1 MEENTNKAIAVNSLF
16 LYARLAL
23 NAICMLLTTR
33 FALQALGVSDFGLF
47 SVLGGVIS
55 FITLFNTIML
65 SASNRFIAVAI
76 GKGDIN
82 GVRTQFNVNLIIHVG
97 IAVLTLLVLLPI
109 GNWYVLHYLNFDG
122 DLEIARNILNIT
134 IIGSVLSFIS
144 VPYNGLLM
152 AKEKFSVFCITDVVS
167 HLFKLFAAILINYC
181 FQNKLMV
188 YAFGISICTALPLF
202 VYYVYCNK
210 YYREIVKFSI
220 EKNRKLYKEVFD
232 FSAWVSFGAFA
243 SIGRSQGASILVNV
257 FFNTIMNT
265 ALGIAQ
271 SVNALVSTFSQS
283 LTQPMT
289 PQITKTYASGN
300 MERCSKLL
308 VMNTKIEYL
317 AMLIISSP
325 FFIAS
330 DWILSLWL
338 GEVPPYASLFIVL
351 LIIDNLVASFNS
363 GISVLIF
370 ASGKIKLY
378 QILVNINRIISVV
391 VAYVVLKF
399 GAPAYSLLY
408 CYIGVSVVNS
418 VVMHYVLHKT
428 INIDRSLLIRKSY
441 IPCLLTTIFVVPLFF
456 IDVSIPPI
464 VKIVCYMIVICIFCF
479 VFGFSKNEK
488 QYVINLV
495 KSKIY

>member
-33 FALQALGVSDFGLF
+33 FALKALGVSDFGLF

-65 SASNRFIAVAI
+65 STSNRFIAVAI
-76 GKGDIN
+76 GKRNLN
-82 GVRTQFNVNLIIHVG
+82 GARSQFNVNLIIHIC
-97 IAVLTLLVLLPI
+97 IAIITLLVLLPI

-122 DLEIARNILNIT
+122 DLEVARDVLNIT
-134 IIGSVLSFIS
+134 MIGSVLSFIS

-167 HLFKLFAAILINYC
+167 HLFKLFAAILINYY

-188 YAFGISICTALPLF
+188 YAVGISICTAFPLF
-202 VYYVYCNK
+202 VYYIYCNK
-210 YYREIVKFSI
+210 HYREIVKFSF
-220 EKNRKLYKEVFD
+220 EKKHKLYKEVFD
-232 FSAWVSFGAFA
+232 FSTWVGFGAFA
-243 SIGRSQGASILVNV
+243 TIGRSQGASILVNV

-271 SVNALVSTFSQS
+271 SINALVSTFSQS

-300 MERCSKLL
+300 MERCTKLL

-317 AMLIISSP
+317 AMLLISSP
-325 FFIAS
+325 FLIAP
-330 DWILSLWL
+330 DWILKLWL
-338 GEVPPYASLFIVL
+338 GEVPPYASLFIIL

-378 QILVNINRIISVV
+378 QILVNTNRIISVV
-391 VAYVVLKF
+391 AAYFVLKL

-408 CYIGVSVVNS
+408 CYIGMSVVNS

-428 INIDRSLLIRKSY
+428 INIDRGLLIRESY
-441 IPCLLTTIFVVPLFF
+441 IPCILTTICVVPLYI
-456 IDVSIPPI
+456 IDIGIPPI
-464 VKIVCYMIVICIFCF
+464 IRITAGIILICILCF
-479 VFGFSKNEK
+479 AFGLSADEK
-488 QYVINLV
+488 RHIVNLM
-495 KSKIY
+495 KRIF

>member
-1 MEENTNKAIAVNSLF
+1 MEENTNKAIAINSMF

-33 FALQALGVSDFGLF
+33 FALKALGVSDFGLF

-65 SASNRFIAVAI
+65 SSSNRFIAVAI
-76 GKGDIN
+76 GKGDLN
-82 GVRTQFNVNLIIHVG
+82 GIRSQFNVNLIIHIC
-97 IAVLTLLVLLPI
+97 IAFITLLVLLPI
-109 GNWYVLHYLNFDG
+109 GNWYVLNFLNFDG
-122 DLEIARNILNIT
+122 DLEVARNILNIT

-167 HLFKLFAAILINYC
+167 HMFKLFAAILINYY

-188 YAFGISICTALPLF
+188 YAVGISICTALPLF

-210 YYREIVKFSI
+210 YYREIVRFSI

-243 SIGRSQGASILVNV
+243 TIGRSQGASLLVNV
-257 FFNTIMNT
+257 FFNTVMNT
-265 ALGIAQ
+265 ALGLAQ

-338 GEVPPYASLFIVL
+338 GEDPPYASLFIVL

-378 QILVNINRIISVV
+378 QILVNVNRIISVL
-391 VAYVVLKF
+391 VAYIVLRL

-428 INIDRSLLIRKSY
+428 INIDRRLLIRKSF
-441 IPCLLTTIFVVPLFF
+441 IPCIITTICVMPLYL
-456 IDVSIPPI
+456 INIEIYPI
-464 VKIVCYMIVICIFCF
+464 IKIICYMIIICTFSF
-479 VFGFSKNEK
+479 VFGLANNERK
-488 QYVINLV
+488 YIINLI
-495 KSKIY
+495 KSKI

>member
-1 MEENTNKAIAVNSLF
+1 MDS
-16 LYARLAL
+16 
-23 NAICMLLTTR
+23 
-33 FALQALGVSDFGLF
+33 SD
-47 SVLGGVIS
+47 
-55 FITLFNTIML
+55 
-65 SASNRFIAVAI
+65 
-76 GKGDIN
+76 
-82 GVRTQFNVNLIIHVG
+82 
-97 IAVLTLLVLLPI
+97 
-109 GNWYVLHYLNFDG
+109 
-122 DLEIARNILNIT
+122 
-134 IIGSVLSFIS
+134 
-144 VPYNGLLM
+144 
-152 AKEKFSVFCITDVVS
+152 
-167 HLFKLFAAILINYC
+167 
-181 FQNKLMV
+181 
-188 YAFGISICTALPLF
+188 
-202 VYYVYCNK
+202 YVYCNK

-243 SIGRSQGASILVNV
+243 TIGRSQGASLLVNV
-257 FFNTIMNT
+257 FFNTVMNT
-265 ALGIAQ
+265 ALGLAQ

-330 DWILSLWL
+330 DWILRLWL
-338 GEVPPYASLFIVL
+338 GEDPPYASLFIVL

-378 QILVNINRIISVV
+378 QILVNVNRIISVL
-391 VAYVVLKF
+391 VAYIVLRL

-418 VVMHYVLHKT
+418 FVMHYVLHKT
-428 INIDRSLLIRKSY
+428 INIDRRLLIRKSY
-441 IPCLLTTIFVVPLFF
+441 IPCIITTICVMPLYL
-456 IDVSIPPI
+456 INIEIYPVI
-464 VKIVCYMIVICIFCF
+464 KIICYMIIICTFSF
-479 VFGFSKNEK
+479 VFGLANNERRSLLSTK
-488 QYVINLV
+488 FL
-495 KSKIY
+495 

>member
-76 GKGDIN
+76 GKGGIN

-97 IAVLTLLVLLPI
+97 IAILTLLVLLPI